1 MVTCFALGCRYCP
14 IVTTSTSFARRSRIV
29 STTSSFVSPRPT
41 MMPLFVM
48 TG

>member
-1 MVTCFALGCRYCP
+1 M
-14 IVTTSTSFARRSRIV
+14 VTTSTPFARRSRIV

-41 MMPLFVM
+41 MIPDFVS